1 MNMMTQIFK
10 SKTMMFAL
18 ALAIFGVIEMN
29 LKVFAPHLSPEFFGW
44 FSILISVIVAVLRV
58 FTTMPLDKK

>member
-1 MNMMTQIFK
+1 MNMLKQIFK

-18 ALAIFGVIEMN
+18 ALAIFGVLEMN

-58 FTTMPLDKK
+58 FTTLPLDKK

>member
-1 MNMMTQIFK
+1 MDMLKQVFK

-29 LKVFAPHLSPEFFGW
+29 LKVFAPYLSPAFFGW
-44 FSILISVIVAVLRV
+44 FSILISVIVAILRV
-58 FTTMPLDKK
+58 FTTLPLDKK

>member
-1 MNMMTQIFK
+1 MNTLKNIFK

-18 ALAIFGVIEMN
+18 ALAIFGVLEMN
-29 LKVFAPHLSPEFFGW
+29 LKVFAPHLSPAFFGW